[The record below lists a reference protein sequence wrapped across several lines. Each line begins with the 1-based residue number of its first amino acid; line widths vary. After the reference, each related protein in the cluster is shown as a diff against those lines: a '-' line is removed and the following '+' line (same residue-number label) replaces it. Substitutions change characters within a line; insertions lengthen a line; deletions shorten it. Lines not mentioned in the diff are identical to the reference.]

1 MSKRFAYRLDIA
13 TAPGMT
19 ADESQRCL
27 RAMLKAML
35 RQWDIR
41 CIGAMPIEPAD
52 DSQDTPQRTIEGQD
66 DE

>member
-1 MSKRFAYRLDIA
+1 MAKRFAYRLDIA

-19 ADESQRCL
+19 DDESQRCL

-35 RQWDIR
+35 RQYGVR
-41 CIGAMPIEPAD
+41 CLSVLAVQPAD
-52 DSQDTPQRTIEGQD
+52 DAQNKPQSTKEASN

>member
-1 MSKRFAYRLDIA
+1 MAKRFAYRLDIA

-35 RQWDIR
+35 RQWDIK

-52 DSQDTPQRTIEGQD
+52 DAQDTPQRTKGSQG

>member
-1 MSKRFAYRLDIA
+1 MAKRFAYRLDIA

-35 RQWDIR
+35 RQWDIK

-52 DSQDTPQRTIEGQD
+52 DSQNEPQRTKGSQG

>member
-1 MSKRFAYRLDIA
+1 MAKRFAYRLDIA

-35 RQWDIR
+35 RQWDIK

-52 DSQDTPQRTIEGQD
+52 DSQDTPQSTKEASN